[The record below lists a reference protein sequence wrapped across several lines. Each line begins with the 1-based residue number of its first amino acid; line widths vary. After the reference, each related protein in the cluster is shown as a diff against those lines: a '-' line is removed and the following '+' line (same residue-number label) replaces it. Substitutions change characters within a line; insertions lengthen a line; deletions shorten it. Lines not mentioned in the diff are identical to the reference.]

1 MQDSGGF
8 YFIFYLGGVEE
19 SWVTVLVFWTA
30 SCFSVLKETQA
41 TYKTAVDAKTIY
53 LFIYFLNK
61 VSKSHY

>member
-30 SCFSVLKETQA
+30 SCFSVLKETQD
-41 TYKTAVDAKTIY
+41 TYKTAVDANTIY
-53 LFIYFLNK
+53 LFLNK